1 MLNQSAKWV
10 DVRRGAVLRWVGL
23 GLVIVLTLT
32 AGAQGAPIPLIEI
45 DFNAADG
52 NSSLVNRGSIAVT
65 GTFSGNAAY
74 STADGPYNTAGYGAV
89 FDGNS
94 DYVSFANASV
104 GAALNGMTQ
113 FTITAWVYLTNDAQD
128 RRIVTKVNGNP
139 GFEFMIKNNDNAK
152 LMVDNTAVDADVNI
166 SLNTWMFVAVT
177 YDGTQHGA
185 GMPNNVV
192 FYSGTAL
199 NDTLFTGATKKID
212 KQAVDTNTGDLRIG
226 MNDTDT
232 AKAWQGGL
240 DNIRIYNS
248 ILTTTDLIA
257 IKDFS
262 DGTALSSATI
272 NLGASVAHSNILK
285 GGSTGVTATLSS
297 ATGSNLD
304 AVNWSVNNG
313 GTAGLVLAGSGTNLA
328 AGTSAPGVNGTFT
341 GSDYGDVTVTAG
353 AAATNVVLGTG
364 ANGSPAAQG
373 VVITVGNATAG
384 TGAFD
389 GTGNHTLYADVAPG
403 GSMAGLASRT
413 VNSLSTEA
421 IILAGTNAG
430 GSTVGMNWRTRTPDE
445 IFDGVNPVAPQGV
458 LGGKNGL
465 VSDVVEVGGTGS
477 NIYVLSM
484 TYNPADL
491 WIPTGYTADTLAE
504 NGYIFLARSDSSG
517 WGQAAGGAFTLGAFE
532 DTNLDGLGNDLGRWG
547 VDPATHTAWA
557 VVDTGGVFAVIPEP
571 ATLTLTIL
579 GGLAYFLF
587 PKRK

>member
-10 DVRRGAVLRWVGL
+10 DVCRGAVLRWAGL
-23 GLVIVLTLT
+23 GLVVVLTLA
-32 AGAQGAPIPLIEI
+32 AGAQATPIPLIEI
-45 DFNAADG
+45 DFNDAYG

-65 GTFSGNAAY
+65 GTFVGNAAY

-89 FDGNS
+89 FDGNN
-94 DYVSFANASV
+94 DYASFANASV
-104 GAALNGMTQ
+104 GALNGMTQ

-128 RRIVTKVNGNP
+128 RRIVTKVSGNP
-139 GFEFMIKNNDNAK
+139 GFDFMIKNNDNAK
-152 LMVDNTAVDADVNI
+152 LGVDNVVVDADVHLA
-166 SLNTWMFVAVT
+166 LNTWTFVAVT
-177 YDGTQHGA
+177 YNGLITGA
-185 GMPNNVV
+185 NNVV
-192 FYSGTAL
+192 FYSGTSL
-199 NDTLFTGATKKID
+199 NDTIFTSAAKKID

-262 DGTALSSATI
+262 DGTLLASATI
-272 NLGASVAHSNILK
+272 NLGASAAHSNILK

-297 ATGSNLD
+297 AAGSNLD

-328 AGTSAPGVNGTFT
+328 AGTSAPGVTGTFT

-364 ANGSPAAQG
+364 ANGSPATHG

-384 TGAFD
+384 AGAFD
-389 GTGNHTLYADVAPG
+389 GTGSHTLYADVATG

-430 GSTVGMNWRTRTPDE
+430 GSAVGMNWRTRTADE
-445 IFDGVNPVAPQGV
+445 IFDGVNPVALQGV

-465 VSDVVEVGGTGS
+465 ISDVVEVSGTGG

-484 TYNPADL
+484 SYNVGDL
-491 WIPTGYTADTLAE
+491 WIPAGYTADSLAAGE
-504 NGYIFLARSDSSG
+504 YIFLAHDAGSD
-517 WGQAAGGAFTLGAFE
+517 WTAAGTGAFTLGAFAE
-532 DTNLDGLGNDLGRWG
+532 SGSGGLTDDLGRWG

-571 ATLTLTIL
+571 TTLSVIVL
-579 GGLAYFLF
+579 GAMAMAFYRR
-587 PKRK
+587 RK